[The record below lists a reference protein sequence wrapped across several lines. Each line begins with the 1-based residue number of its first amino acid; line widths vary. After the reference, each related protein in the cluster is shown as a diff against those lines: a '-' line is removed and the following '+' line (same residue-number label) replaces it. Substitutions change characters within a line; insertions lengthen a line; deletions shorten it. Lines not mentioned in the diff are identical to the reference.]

1 MSALA
6 AGDPVRLTGYRMDQ
20 LASAFDRV
28 RDARD
33 WQAPIRAVIPVE
45 DRPVVE
51 KAVLLFTNTVPEFA
65 PAPGAGDHLVV
76 VAGGYRLGLAAGPL
90 DGLRP

>member
-1 MSALA
+1 MTELA
-6 AGDPVRLTGYRMDQ
+6 GGDPERVTGYRMDQ
-20 LASAFDRV
+20 LASAFDRI

-45 DRPVVE
+45 ERPVVE
-51 KAVLLFTNTVPEFA
+51 KAVLLFTNTVPEFT
-65 PAPGAGDHLVV
+65 PAPGSGDHLVV
-76 VAGGYRLGLAAGPL
+76 VARGYRLGQAAGPL

>member
-1 MSALA
+1 MTALA
-6 AGDPVRLTGYRMDQ
+6 AWDPVRLTGYRLDQ
-20 LASAFDRV
+20 LASAFDRI

-45 DRPVVE
+45 ERPVVE
-51 KAVLLFTNTVPEFA
+51 KAVLLFTNTVPEFT

-76 VAGGYRLGLAAGPL
+76 VARGYRLGQAAGPL
-90 DGLRP
+90 DGPRP